1 MAAAGVSY
9 PFMTQTRSILA
20 VVALAALALAGCST
34 VDSRIKEKSSTFQS
48 LDAQAQE
55 KLRQSIIESG
65 NPPDMVYIA
74 LGKPDE
80 MIERTTA
87 AGKEE
92 VWVYQTYTQEWA
104 GQSHAYYA
112 RRMRFEPRSRRYY
125 MFWEPVYADYY
136 NEHVEDRLRVT
147 FKDGK
152 VTVIEQ
158 VKK

>member
-1 MAAAGVSY
+1 
-9 PFMTQTRSILA
+9 MTQTRSILA
-20 VVALAALALAGCST
+20 VLALAALALAGCNT

-48 LDAQAQE
+48 LDAQSQE
-55 KLRQSIIESG
+55 KLRQSIIEIG
-65 NPPDMVYIA
+65 NSADMVYIA
-74 LGKPDE
+74 LGSPDE
-80 MIERTTA
+80 KVERTTA

-104 GQSHAYYA
+104 GHGRAYYG
-112 RRMRFEPRSRRYY
+112 RRMLYDARSRRYY
-125 MFWEPVYADYY
+125 MYWEPVYADYY
-136 NEHVEDRLRVT
+136 NEHAEDRLRVT